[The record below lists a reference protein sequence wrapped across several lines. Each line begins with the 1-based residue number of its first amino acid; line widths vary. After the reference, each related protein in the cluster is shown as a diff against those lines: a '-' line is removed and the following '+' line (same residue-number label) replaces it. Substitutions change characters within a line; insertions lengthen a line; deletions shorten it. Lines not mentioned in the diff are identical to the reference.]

1 MSEKTVVFYPTT
13 GALLTRADM
22 DQIFAQY
29 SAADPIMVAFRQIL
43 AQRLAQAT
51 SDNIDTDLNERA
63 AGMIA
68 GRMQEVSEIQS
79 ELASFHAAGAELRRK
94 RLVEKPAGKPAR

>member
-1 MSEKTVVFYPTT
+1 MPSPRKTVVFYPSA
-13 GALLTRADM
+13 GPLLSREEM
-22 DQIFAQY
+22 NEIFAKF
-29 SAADPIMVAFRQIL
+29 SPGDDIMVAFRQIL

-51 SDNIDTDLNERA
+51 SDNIDPKLNERA

-79 ELASFHAAGAELRRK
+79 ELASFHAGGAELRRT
-94 RLVEKPAGKPAR
+94 RAVPNS